1 MHVVKLQYL
10 WFNILQAMK
19 VLVEIDEDQK
29 EFLLDFLRNNNFHFE
44 LGEEFEIPEWQKEM
58 VLKRRDQL
66 NDNPEIIS
74 TWESTIHR
82 LKKQV

>member
-1 MHVVKLQYL
+1 
-10 WFNILQAMK
+10 MK